1 MDKAQLLDL
10 LRAVQRGETAPE
22 AAAANAMGPTSVLRP
37 VAWLGSTMTGRCV
50 SSRSTGT
57 AERSSVLRV

>member
-22 AAAANAMGPTSVLRP
+22 AAAEQLR
-37 VAWLGSTMTGRCV
+37 R
-50 SSRSTGT
+50 
-57 AERSSVLRV
+57 ERIYLK